1 MLPIPSVV
9 PSSAH
14 PSPEC
19 FVSGGAGT
27 TPVRIAVDGLVDPR
41 HAPHP
46 SNDAER
52 LVFAQLY
59 ATLVNIDCNGHVY
72 GGLAE
77 SWIRDTTQG
86 RWVFLLRPD
95 ARFSDGRPV
104 TATDVVR
111 SWRRAGL
118 WAVALGP
125 NTIAVPLEDAPDLE
139 PTRFAL
145 PDLAVWDESDGW
157 PLGAGPYRPSDS
169 LSGGMLTLLPTE
181 TGASL
186 PPIEIQSSPG
196 RDPRDLLDGGVD
208 VMVTSRRSAIDYA
221 EAMLEFSSVPLP
233 WTKTYVVASPAFS
246 PGEVPT
252 DQREWVD
259 QLRDAVRIESRVSA
273 PRFWWQETA
282 ACGPVDAPASVS
294 ANVRFPRIVTSSG
307 VEIAIDLAARLVAL
321 AQSPPVGPPERE
333 AMASVLGPLVD
344 QRSTLVVAV
353 LPPDDFREVLEAG
366 RDVAYVLELSSR
378 EYTPCEA
385 LAELREAAPWL
396 DVRSI
401 VPLLDTRAR
410 AIVRHDAATLTVEW
424 DGTLRFGENT
434 IHRLPEG
441 GEGGQ

>member
-1 MLPIPSVV
+1 VLPIPSVV

-59 ATLVNIDCNGHVY
+59 ATLVNIDCTGHVY
-72 GGLAE
+72 WGLAE

-86 RWVFLLRPD
+86 LW
-95 ARFSDGRPV
+95 
-104 TATDVVR
+104 
-111 SWRRAGL
+111 L

-366 RDVAYVLELSSR
+366 RDVAYVLELSSW
-378 EYTPCEA
+378 EYTPCVA

-396 DVRSI
+396 DVRS
-401 VPLLDTRAR
+401 VVALVDTRAR

>member
-1 MLPIPSVV
+1 MPSVA
-9 PSSAH
+9 PSLAH

-19 FVSGGAGT
+19 SVSGGAGT
-27 TPVRIAVDGLVDPR
+27 TPVRIALDGLVDPR
-41 HAPHP
+41 HAPYP

-59 ATLVNIDCNGHVY
+59 ATLVNIDCTGHVY

-77 SWIRDTTQG
+77 SWVRDTTQA
-86 RWVFLLRPD
+86 RWMFSLRPD
-95 ARFSDGRPV
+95 ASFSDGRPV

-157 PLGAGPYRPSDS
+157 PLGAGLYRPSDTS
-169 LSGGMLTLLPTE
+169 AGGTLTLLPTE

-186 PPIEIQSSPG
+186 RPIEIHSSPG
-196 RDPRDLLDGGVD
+196 RDPRDLLDGGID
-208 VMVTSRRSAIDYA
+208 VTFTSRRSAIDYA
-221 EAMLEFSSVPLP
+221 EAMPEFSSVPLP

-252 DQREWVD
+252 DPREWVD

-273 PRFWWQETA
+273 PPLWWQETG

-294 ANVRFPRIVTSSG
+294 ADVRFPRIVTSSG
-307 VEIAIDLAARLVAL
+307 DEIAIDLAARLVAL

-333 AMASVLGPLVD
+333 AMA
-344 QRSTLVVAV
+344 A
-353 LPPDDFREVLEAG
+353 
-366 RDVAYVLELSSR
+366 
-378 EYTPCEA
+378 
-385 LAELREAAPWL
+385 
-396 DVRSI
+396 
-401 VPLLDTRAR
+401 
-410 AIVRHDAATLTVEW
+410 
-424 DGTLRFGENT
+424 
-434 IHRLPEG
+434 
-441 GEGGQ
+441 